1 MSADRGRWEDHFA
14 AGFGFH
20 RVDARE
26 IRVLGETLRPR
37 HGARALDVGC
47 GLGTYAAALAGMGY
61 RTPAVDW
68 ADAAVAAT
76 RDRYADLEPRLEV
89 ARLDFEDATARLPR
103 AAFDLATMRLVFA
116 FMADK
121 EAAAERVRGLPAPGG
136 AWVVTTS
143 LAQRLPE
150 ERRRI
155 GLTAADVAGLLGGW
169 SRGHWYDPGAG
180 RAARL
185 RAAGTGHLSGRHGL
199 RPAG

>member
-1 MSADRGRWEDHFA
+1 MPAGRDHWENHFA
-14 AGFGFH
+14 AGNGFH
-20 RVDARE
+20 RADARE
-26 IRVLGETLRPR
+26 IRLLGETLRPR

-47 GLGTYAAALAGMGY
+47 GLGAYAAALAGIGY
-61 RTPAVDW
+61 RTLAVDW

-89 ARLDFEDATARLPR
+89 ARLDFEDARVRLPR
-103 AAFDLATMRLVFA
+103 AAFDLVTMRLVFA

-121 EAAAERVRGLPAPGG
+121 EAAAERVRGLLAPGG

-155 GLTAADVAGLLGGW
+155 GLTAADVSGLLGGW
-169 SRGHWYDPGAG
+169 SRGHWYDLEPDGL
-180 RAARL
+180 RVFVL
-185 RAAGTGHLSGRHGL
+185 RAQDT
-199 RPAG
+199 